1 PRRTSS
7 PHRLVGLSS
16 VGGRPASLTGSGT
29 RQRSTRPSPSS
40 GAGRSRSSGPGM
52 SRPRAARL
60 RRHGHAPVARPR
72 LSATSTSPTTPPR
85 PTRTLTRPPSRPHS
99 GASTPTAHSPPSD
112 SHGHTP
118 TTSTTATRHD
128 RVDRPTLRSPHLATT
143 QRPRTSIRRNTRAAR
158 HPIPT
163 SLHPDGGH
171 TMAYPAN
178 LTTLT
183 ATHKVVSASGRAL
196 KGNVYA
202 VPAER
207 VWATDG
213 SIVEYEA
220 KATIA
225 ADGTYELVLPHVD
238 QAGIRNKGVPW
249 KVTEDVPGQP
259 RSFWV
264 APMTVMGTG
273 DVDIATMLT
282 TAPTSRDTIIQAGPV
297 TDESMAASA
306 LNPQSEFRG

>member
-143 QRPRTSIRRNTRAAR
+143 QRPRTRIRRNTRAAR
-158 HPIPT
+158 DPIPT

-183 ATHKVVSASGRAL
+183 ATHRVVSASGQPL
-196 KGNVYA
+196 KGYVSA
-202 VPAER
+202 TPADR
-207 VWATDG
+207 VWAEDG
-213 SIVEYEA
+213 SIVAYDA
-220 KATIA
+220 KVQIA
-225 ADGTYELVLPHVD
+225 PDGTYSIELPHID
-238 QAGIRNKGVPW
+238 QAAIRNKGVPW
-249 KVTEDVPGQP
+249 RISEYVPGHP

-264 APMTVMGTG
+264 APMVAMGTG
-273 DVDIATMLT
+273 EVDIATMLT
-282 TAPTSRDTIIQAGPV
+282 DPPAGKETVVQAGPV
-297 TDESMAASA
+297 TDEAA
-306 LNPQSEFRG
+306 